1 MSEKSQSQIALDR
14 LMQDMTKP
22 APDALY
28 HQLGRLREQMPA
40 AAVLSKPESTQ
51 WIGRVLAVV
60 EAAGCTI
67 ELVYLRTLFEHINK
81 HRQAFDGTVHQIAQ
95 HIDTVLA
102 KLELKLPGDMQ
113 GAFIPAGGVFDG
125 FAAVSRAMRAAKS
138 HVFIVDP
145 YSDDQTVSGYV
156 PLAPEGL
163 PVYLLTDA
171 ASVRPSLKPAMEK
184 WKAQY
189 QTKRPLEVRVTP
201 AKALHDRLI
210 ITDNTTVY
218 TVGQSLKDLAKRAPS
233 SLVRMDGEPGDLKIA
248 AHVAMW
254 QAATAL

>member
-1 MSEKSQSQIALDR
+1 MPDKSQSQKVLDQ
-14 LMQDMTKP
+14 LMQGMMKP
-22 APDALY
+22 APESLY

-40 AAVLSKPESTQ
+40 TAVLAKPESSK

-60 EAAGCTI
+60 EAAECTI
-67 ELVYLRTLFEHINK
+67 ELVHLRMLVDYMHK
-81 HRQAFDGTVHQIAQ
+81 HGAYANTAQAWAQ
-95 HIDTVLA
+95 HMDTVLA
-102 KLELKLPGDMQ
+102 KLELKVPTEMQ

-125 FAAVSRAMRAAKS
+125 FAAVSRAMSPAKS

-145 YSDDQTVSGYV
+145 YSDDQTISGYV

-171 ASVRPSLKPAMEK
+171 ASVKPSLKPAVEK

-189 QTKRPLEVRVTP
+189 QAKRPLEVRVTP
-201 AKALHDRLI
+201 AKSLHDRLI
-210 ITDNTTVY
+210 ITDNTTVF

-233 SLVRMDGEPGDLKIA
+233 SLVRMGGEPGDLKIQ
-248 AHVAMW
+248 AHVALW
-254 QAATAL
+254 QAATVL